1 MADETVIRRIDLS
14 DLLDGGAEDNFG
26 SLTQVS
32 VDELVSKMEA
42 EEKEGE

>member
-1 MADETVIRRIDLS
+1 MDVKRIDLS
-14 DLLDGGAEDNFG
+14 DLLDGGAEDNYG
-26 SLTQVS
+26 TLTQVS

>member
-1 MADETVIRRIDLS
+1 MDVRRIDIS

-26 SLTQVS
+26 TLTQVS

>member
-1 MADETVIRRIDLS
+1 MDVKRIDIS

-26 SLTQVS
+26 TLTQVS